1 MDDHFHYGMALPDDS
16 FGLGGNRVNFV
27 TTPNDSDDMK
37 LTAAEQA
44 LLSLL
49 REDARASTAQIAR
62 RLGLSRTTVQSRSK
76 SWNSAGD
83 PRLHRARAR
92 RSGTGP
98 DPCAHLITVLP
109 RHAPA
114 VVKALQASPQVR
126 SLHRSAARTIWWRS
140 GAAPTVGEID
150 VLTDR
155 IGGIDGVERTTSS
168 IILSTKFER

>member
-1 MDDHFHYGMALPDDS
+1 MTTFIIGMALPDDS

-76 SWNSAGD
+76 SWNSAGLM
-83 PRLHRARAR
+83 LHRARAR
-92 RSGTGP
+92 R
-98 DPCAHLITVLP
+98 
-109 RHAPA
+109 
-114 VVKALQASPQVR
+114 
-126 SLHRSAARTIWWRS
+126 
-140 GAAPTVGEID
+140 
-150 VLTDR
+150 
-155 IGGIDGVERTTSS
+155 VEQP
-168 IILSTKFER
+168 